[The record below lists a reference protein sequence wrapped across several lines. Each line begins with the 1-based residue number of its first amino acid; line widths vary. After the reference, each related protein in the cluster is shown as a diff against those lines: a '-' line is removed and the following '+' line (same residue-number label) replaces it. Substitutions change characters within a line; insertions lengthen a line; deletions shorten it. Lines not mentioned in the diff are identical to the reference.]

1 MEKTMEEFLDDGL
14 RKQVRRVFED
24 LKEPVTILCF
34 SSAAKCE
41 YCEETVQLLSE
52 VTALSNWLVLEVH
65 DLDKESEL
73 ASFYHVDKAPG
84 IVIAGRREKGIIDF
98 GIRYYGVPAGSEF
111 GALINDLVMVSK
123 RESGLSKETQAF
135 LASLK
140 EPVHLMVFS
149 TPT

>member
-1 MEKTMEEFLDDGL
+1 MMEEFLDNGL
-14 RKQVRRVFED
+14 KKQVRQVFED
-24 LKEPVTILCF
+24 FKEPVTLLVF
-34 SSAAKCE
+34 SSTAKCE

-52 VTALSNWLVLEVH
+52 VVALSDLLTLEVH

-73 ASFYHVDKAPG
+73 ARLYHVDKAPG
-84 IVIAGRREKGIIDF
+84 IVIAGRQGEEIIDF

-111 GALINDLVMVSK
+111 GALINDLVVVSK
-123 RESGLSKETQAF
+123 RESGLSAETLAF
-135 LASLK
+135 LAGLK

>member
-1 MEKTMEEFLDDGL
+1 MEEFLDNGL
-14 RKQVRRVFED
+14 KKQVRQVFKD
-24 LKEPVTILCF
+24 MKEPVTILCF
-34 SSAAKCE
+34 TSAAKCE

-52 VTALSNWLVLEVH
+52 VIALSDLLSLEVH
-65 DLDKESEL
+65 DLDTEAEL
-73 ASFYHVDKAPG
+73 ASLYHVDKAPG
-84 IVIAGRREKGIIDF
+84 IVIAGGRDKEIIDF

-111 GALINDLVMVSK
+111 GALINDLLTVSK
-123 RESGLSKETQAF
+123 RESGLSAETLAF